1 MPTNLTD
8 DLSTRVTSPESSF
21 VFSFKSFDATSH
33 VLTSSNPVNIFKIT
47 VPSPTSNRS
56 FPLLSPITRLLSNC
70 ACPFTDAVLDAAIEL
85 PWLSAISNTSR
96 LTSLLSSSGMLLTRN
111 STFDTSFSPEL
122 TTFDPP
128 RLNAHLNS
136 PTVLVFTELSTPS
149 ISLLHTRLGS
159 VKYFGSYFST
169 NVIDDTSP
177 ALLSSIGTSIFCP
190 SCLSITVP
198 ILSVLL
204 GSQLT
209 VTVPLPSLPPSSVAF
224 TTIPF
229 DPCPSFKSATL
240 NPPALSRVNAP

>member
-1 MPTNLTD
+1 M
-8 DLSTRVTSPESSF
+8 
-21 VFSFKSFDATSH
+21 
-33 VLTSSNPVNIFKIT
+33 
-47 VPSPTSNRS
+47 
-56 FPLLSPITRLLSNC
+56 SNC
-70 ACPFTDAVLDAAIEL
+70 ACPFTDAVLDAASEL

-136 PTVLVFTELSTPS
+136 PTVLVFTELSTPN

-209 VTVPLPSLPPSSVAF
+209 VTVPLPSLPPSSRAF
-224 TTIPF
+224 TTITF
-229 DPCPSFKSATL
+229 DPYPRFKPATL